1 MERIMKPTRISGL
14 PMAASIAALAVL
26 WTMGAAAHHSAVQ
39 FDFTKS
45 VPITGVV
52 KKFEAINPHMRLI
65 LEVTDA
71 KGTRQLEF
79 EGHSTNNMYRSGYR
93 NGMIKFG
100 DKITVFVAPLKDG
113 SEGGYVTAA
122 ITASGTRFGAKSRAE
137 QEQERQRAEGG
148 K

>member
-1 MERIMKPTRISGL
+1 MKPTKIPGL
-14 PMAASIAALAVL
+14 RTAGHVAAIAVL
-26 WTMGAAAHHSAVQ
+26 STIGVTAHHSAVQ

-45 VPITGVV
+45 VAITGVV

-71 KGTRQLEF
+71 KGTRPLEL

-122 ITASGTRFGAKSRAE
+122 ITASGTRFGARSRAE

>member
-1 MERIMKPTRISGL
+1 MTRHAIFGTAIGL
-14 PMAASIAALAVL
+14 FTIWTTAV
-26 WTMGAAAHHSAVQ
+26 AAHHSAVQ

-45 VPITGVV
+45 VSITGVV
-52 KKFEAINPHMRLI
+52 KRFEAINPHMRLI

-71 KGTRQLEF
+71 RGTRQLEL

-100 DKITVFVAPLKDG
+100 DKITVFLAPLKDG

-122 ITASGTRFGAKSRAE
+122 ITASGTRFGARSRAE
-137 QEQERQRAEGG
+137 LDQERQKAEGR
-148 K
+148 